1 MLRSQGSLSIR
12 LVCFLLLVVYPF
24 GSDRLFLLGISVCP
38 PSTMIPIL
46 CQVVAQSTDD
56 SVDDSNSRVRE
67 TILNIFLEIHNYI
80 GKDIWKLIGDYK
92 EASELLAT
100 KLSKP
105 IEQKR
110 KEL

>member
-1 MLRSQGSLSIR
+1 ML
-12 LVCFLLLVVYPF
+12 
-24 GSDRLFLLGISVCP
+24 
-38 PSTMIPIL
+38 PIL

-67 TILNIFLEIHNYI
+67 AILNIFLEIHNYI